1 MKKIILSLLVVF
13 MSLPAMA
20 AQETEFSIFQK
31 YCDDEGYYYPV
42 THEGNPETFYAPSYG
57 YVSGCNEPDAISVTF
72 NCFTYK
78 GALSQNLMDEIAK
91 DLISACSNITERSQ
105 VNFPIPPHQRPSHH
119 VKDIPQKKGTKPA
132 ETKMRT
138 IRLNADISGPYS
150 SMPHIKTSTPG
161 CTPASQETASKMRK
175 LEIQC
180 PENTTEL
187 TVTIDTRNISLK
199 TVTKT
204 IQLTNKNSYDLGK
217 IEIPLKSPAASTARS
232 ATNPETKPAA
242 APAASAKTINI
253 SGSVLIPS
261 IKDSTK
267 FKPAVGA
274 NISSNSKIGVGTS
287 TDSNGKFELKNIDPN
302 HTINISYQGCAKT
315 FTASSIPPTI
325 KLDCVNEIDG
335 TVISAN
341 SLIGKP
347 CRDEYIKGLN
357 AESGKFAEK
366 DNGGQFCDIKCRKN
380 YTKTP
385 GTYEIKLIDP
395 NTKEPTTSTQP
406 YKCICSGDFVEI
418 GTECLPVSGCS
429 KDKGVHESKYEKSGD
444 TYECIV
450 KSCDCGYTLNN
461 GKCEKWDTSEC
472 TTMPEN
478 ASKIERTCKNGAEF
492 CEIKKC
498 ECGYTQKNNQC
509 VKMDADTCTKKP
521 AHATKV
527 GHACND
533 GVETCN
539 VIECED
545 GWKPEPEINGT
556 QCIRKLKECTPEQKE
571 QLTKEHAT
579 QTGIKPGTETCIA
592 LACECGF
599 KPDDGKCVEIP
610 ENTPCDKDDLP
621 KNASAGIKACKNGKP
636 YCQITACLN
645 ETEYTHDKEKNR
657 CEYLKGETCTHT
669 DTNAERAEWKNV
681 DGKLVCTLKKCK
693 SGFYVVDDKC
703 EPSDGECTPEQL
715 KQIEH
720 AIKGERKKDKCTPTE
735 CEPGFEPSGKKCVEI
750 AGKCKTK
757 PEHSKKSKR
766 VFDETTKTEIC
777 QVVECEDGY
786 RVSADGQKCEPSLDE
801 KQARKKAAELRANAD
816 EMKAVE
822 QSTENKLLGAAGI
835 GAAGIGGMQV
845 ASALAE
851 KNADEDAE
859 RDMAAYLATFR
870 CDYGHGLNIKG
881 GETGIELP
889 GANSLIP
896 LYQEYV
902 NLANDLKVR
911 KNALGMKPGIESEK
925 ILDAAT
931 SGLYDNQSIG
941 KVDGAFTSLARALA
955 DPTGADAA
963 EWAAQKDAT
972 AKKLKTGAIV
982 AGVGIVGSAVGNA
995 IINRNVDEKS
1005 DEIKRRY
1012 EAIGNIPKPTPLP
1025 TERKCSDHDATGT
1038 YPECT
1043 CTDDTKYFTEEEGCI
1058 PCGDGQKYNPTTK
1071 QCECTDKNKKPNES
1085 ENKCTC
1091 ILPLTENES
1100 GECTNPQP
1108 PVSGCKLTGLVTQ
1121 DCKCV
1126 DGAGQVGNKCEC
1138 LSGWYSP
1145 DNKTCAECKS
1155 SEHKVVVDNQ
1165 CVCQAPYFSTDDNK
1179 TCTEC
1184 KASENKELKDGKC
1197 QCKDGH
1203 NPNNTTGKCERI
1215 PAPEPLI
1222 KISFG
1227 SDVLFETGSAKLAN
1241 NGKTMLDEFNKR
1253 LEDAQKNSNEKFDL
1267 KTDTDYCISV
1277 TGHTDR
1283 TPFKGDKLRNDPT
1296 NPNNKNMKLSL
1307 QRANA
1312 VKTKLSDVANP
1323 ANIWA
1328 QGLGENHCT
1337 AETYPARN
1345 DQKCRR
1351 VDIEFWTGSCKSNQE
1366 STTSGMLQSAVKGLA
1381 DNVGN
1386 QLIKNITGDTKKTNQ

>member
-20 AQETEFSIFQK
+20 GSRLDVCKSTVRLSEAYEWPDKYKKMIDETFVNPLPDAYKAQYTTGVGCTAKCEAGQKLIDCVTPQERVTECAKIFASDYIEAKYRSQFEQELCGHIPESAETETNDILKGKSISYWIADKEKKQ
-31 YCDDEGYYYPV
+31 
-42 THEGNPETFYAPSYG
+42 GNSSTS
-57 YVSGCNEPDAISVTF
+57 SG
-72 NCFTYK
+72 
-78 GALSQNLMDEIAK
+78 
-91 DLISACSNITERSQ
+91 TE
-105 VNFPIPPHQRPSHH
+105 N
-119 VKDIPQKKGTKPA
+119 KP
-132 ETKMRT
+132 T
-138 IRLNADISGPYS
+138 
-150 SMPHIKTSTPG
+150 
-161 CTPASQETASKMRK
+161 
-175 LEIQC
+175 
-180 PENTTEL
+180 
-187 TVTIDTRNISLK
+187 
-199 TVTKT
+199 
-204 IQLTNKNSYDLGK
+204 
-217 IEIPLKSPAASTARS
+217 
-232 ATNPETKPAA
+232 ETKPAA

-253 SGSVLIPS
+253 SGTVYDNLDGKYKLASYADIFY
-261 IKDSTK
+261 KDSSDK
-267 FKPAVGA
+267 DQ
-274 NISSNSKIGVGTS
+274 GTI
-287 TDSNGKFELKNIDPN
+287 TDMDGKFTLQNVPSN
-302 HTINISYQGCAKT
+302 ATVTISYVGCTEQKY
-315 FTASSIPPTI
+315 TASSIPPTI
-325 KLDCVNEIDG
+325 KLDCVNEIDEA
-335 TVISAN
+335 VISAN

-385 GTYEIKLIDP
+385 GTYEIKLIDQ
-395 NTKEPTTSTQP
+395 NTNEPTTNTQP

-418 GTECLPVSGCS
+418 GTECLPVSNCS
-429 KDKGVHESKYEKSGD
+429 KDKGVHESKYEKSGN
-444 TYECIV
+444 TYECVV
-450 KSCDCGYTLNN
+450 KSCDCGYTRNN

-498 ECGYTQKNNQC
+498 KCGYTLKNNQC

-527 GHACND
+527 GHACKD
-533 GVETCN
+533 GTETCN
-539 VIECED
+539 VIECEK
-545 GWKPEPEINGT
+545 GWKPNSDGNA
-556 QCIRKLKECTPEQKE
+556 CIRMLKKCTDEQLKEHPN
-571 QLTKEHAT
+571 ASD
-579 QTGIKPGTETCIA
+579 TGIKEGTETCIA
-592 LACECGF
+592 TACKCGF
-599 KPDDGKCVEIP
+599 KLDGEKCVEIP
-610 ENTPCDKDDLP
+610 KNTPCDKDDLP
-621 KNASAGIKACKNGKP
+621 DNASAGIKACKNGKP

-645 ETEYTHDKEKNR
+645 ETEYTHDTEKNR

-703 EPSDGECTPEQL
+703 EPSDGECTTEQL

-750 AGKCKTK
+750 AGKCETK

-777 QVVECEDGY
+777 KIDECEDGY
-786 RVSADGQKCEPSLDE
+786 RVSADGQKCEPSLNE
-801 KQARKKAAELRANAD
+801 KQAREKAAELRANAD

-889 GANSLIP
+889 GANNLIP

-1005 DEIKRRY
+1005 DEIKRKY
-1012 EAIGNIPKPTPLP
+1012 QPLKQVEKAPYTPQEP
-1025 TERKCSDHDATGT
+1025 EGKCSNHDATGDK
-1038 YPECT
+1038 YP
-1043 CTDDTKYFTEEEGCI
+1043 DDCVCNDKNKIFAGPDKGCI
-1058 PCGDGQKYNPTTK
+1058 PCGEGREFNTQSGK
-1071 QCECTDKNKKPNES
+1071 CECTDSDRKYDEDQDKCVCKP
-1085 ENKCTC
+1085 
-1091 ILPLTENES
+1091 PLTDVNGKCETQKPTE
-1100 GECTNPQP
+1100 P
-1108 PVSGCKLTGLVTQ
+1108 GCKLSGKI
-1121 DCKCV
+1121 DK
-1126 DGAGQVGNKCEC
+1126 DKCEC
-1138 LSGWYSP
+1138 IANATAINDVCQCDANFYDPG
-1145 DNKTCAECKS
+1145 DNTCVECKK
-1155 SEHKVVVDNQ
+1155 SENRVVKDGE
-1165 CVCQAPYFSTDDNK
+1165 CVCDTNNGYFNSNG
-1179 TCTEC
+1179 TCEKCDPNQHKEINEEGQCGC
-1184 KASENKELKDGKC
+1184 KKGYNPDGKGGC
-1197 QCKDGH
+1197 TLPIK
-1203 NPNNTTGKCERI
+1203 
-1215 PAPEPLI
+1215 AEPVLTV
-1222 KISFG
+1222 KFK
-1227 SDVLFETGSAKLAN
+1227 SDVLFDPGKHVLKAQGKEMLEEFKAN
-1241 NGKTMLDEFNKR
+1241 LKTAESGTEIDLKNDSDYCVNIIGKTDRTQYK
-1253 LEDAQKNSNEKFDL
+1253 NEKF
-1267 KTDTDYCISV
+1267 K
-1277 TGHTDR
+1277 
-1283 TPFKGDKLRNDPT
+1283 KDPT
-1296 NPNNKNMKLSL
+1296 NPGNQNMKLS
-1307 QRANA
+1307 QRRADA
-1312 VKTKLSDVANP
+1312 VKAALIDTVNEKNMVAYGIGQADCTVAN
-1323 ANIWA
+1323 
-1328 QGLGENHCT
+1328 NHT
-1337 AETYPARN
+1337 KDN
-1345 DQKCRR
+1345 DPDCRA
-1351 VDIEFWTGSCKSNQE
+1351 VEVKLWSGSCDANMKNN
-1366 STTSGMLQSAVKGLA
+1366 TSGGFIQGIKDTLGQHA
-1381 DNVGN
+1381 DSVIDS
-1386 QLIKNITGDTKKTNQ
+1386 LKK

>member
-20 AQETEFSIFQK
+20 GSRLDVCKSTVRLSEAYTEWPDKYKKMIDDTFANPLPDAYKAQYTTGVGCTAKCEAGQKLIDCVTPQEHATECAKIFASDYIEYKYRSQFEQELCGHIPESAETETNDILKGKSISYWIADKEKKQ
-31 YCDDEGYYYPV
+31 
-42 THEGNPETFYAPSYG
+42 GNSTTS
-57 YVSGCNEPDAISVTF
+57 SG
-72 NCFTYK
+72 
-78 GALSQNLMDEIAK
+78 
-91 DLISACSNITERSQ
+91 TE
-105 VNFPIPPHQRPSHH
+105 
-119 VKDIPQKKGTKPA
+119 TKPA
-132 ETKMRT
+132 
-138 IRLNADISGPYS
+138 
-150 SMPHIKTSTPG
+150 
-161 CTPASQETASKMRK
+161 
-175 LEIQC
+175 
-180 PENTTEL
+180 
-187 TVTIDTRNISLK
+187 
-199 TVTKT
+199 
-204 IQLTNKNSYDLGK
+204 
-217 IEIPLKSPAASTARS
+217 
-232 ATNPETKPAA
+232 ETKPAA
-242 APAASAKTINI
+242 APTNQEPTEEPSLETITVTGILVDEKKEPVIGAHVKVKDTPFLTITDINGFFKLEQVPKDATIEISYVGFETKT
-253 SGSVLIPS
+253 VPAT
-261 IKDSTK
+261 STK
-267 FKPAVGA
+267 M
-274 NISSNSKIGVGTS
+274 NITLKESSKVLEGVVVKATN
-287 TDSNGKFELKNIDPN
+287 T
-302 HTINISYQGCAKT
+302 
-315 FTASSIPPTI
+315 
-325 KLDCVNEIDG
+325 
-335 TVISAN
+335 
-341 SLIGKP
+341 GKP
-347 CRDEYIKGLN
+347 CPENILN
-357 AESGKFAEK
+357 ALNAKSGKWTFDEK
-366 DNGGQFCDIKCRKN
+366 SNDNYCNITCRTN
-380 YTKTP
+380 YTKTSGDWKINNP
-385 GTYEIKLIDP
+385 ELNTP
-395 NTKEPTTSTQP
+395 NQP

-418 GTECLPVSGCS
+418 GTECLPISNCS
-429 KDKGVHESKYEKSGD
+429 KDKGVHESKYEKNGN
-444 TYECIV
+444 TYECVV
-450 KSCDCGYTLNN
+450 KSCNCGYTRNN

-498 ECGYTQKNNQC
+498 KCGYTLKNNQC
-509 VKMDADTCTKKP
+509 VKMAADTCTKKP

-533 GVETCN
+533 DVETCN
-539 VIECED
+539 VFECED
-545 GWKPEPEINGT
+545 GWKPDPEINGT

-571 QLTKEHAT
+571 QLTREHAT
-579 QTGIKPGTETCIA
+579 QTGIKAGTETCIA
-592 LACECGF
+592 LACECGY
-599 KPDDGKCVEIP
+599 DLVGEKCVAWA
-610 ENTPCDKDDLP
+610 ENTPCDKDEPLPLP

-636 YCQITACLN
+636 YCQISACLN
-645 ETEYTHDKEKNR
+645 ETEYRHDTEKNR

-669 DTNAERAEWKNV
+669 DTNADRAEWKNV

-693 SGFYVVDDKC
+693 NGFYVVGDKC

-735 CEPGFEPSGKKCVEI
+735 CEPGFEPSGKECVEI

-777 QVVECEDGY
+777 KIDECEDGY
-786 RVSADGQKCEPSLDE
+786 RVSTDGQKCEPSLNE
-801 KQARKKAAELRANAD
+801 KQAREKAAELRANAD

-822 QSTENKLLGAAGI
+822 QSTENKLLGAAGM

-889 GANSLIP
+889 GANNLIP

-955 DPTGADAA
+955 DPSGADAA

-972 AKKLKTGAIV
+972 AKKLKTGAVV
-982 AGVGIVGSAVGNA
+982 AGIGIVGSAVGNA

-1005 DEIKRRY
+1005 DEIKRKY
-1012 EAIGNIPKPTPLP
+1012 QPLKQVEEDPYTPLP
-1025 TERKCSDHDATGT
+1025 TERKCSDYPSATGT
-1038 YPECT
+1038 YPDCT
-1043 CTDDTKYFTEEEGCI
+1043 CTDDTNYFAEEEGCVS
-1058 PCGDGQKYNPTTK
+1058 CGEGRKYNPTTK
-1071 QCECTDKNKKPNES
+1071 QCECTDTNKKYNES
-1085 ENKCTC
+1085 TNKCEC
-1091 ILPLTENES
+1091 KPPLTENKS

-1108 PVSGCKLTGLVTQ
+1108 PVRDCKLTGLVTN

-1126 DGAGQVGNKCEC
+1126 NGAGQVGNNCEC
-1138 LSGWYSP
+1138 RSGWYSP
-1145 DNKTCAECKS
+1145 DNKTCTECKAS
-1155 SEHKVVVDNQ
+1155 DHKAVVDNQ
-1165 CVCQAPYFSTDDNK
+1165 CICQAPYYSIDGNK

-1184 KASENKELKDGKC
+1184 KESENKELKEGKC
-1197 QCKDGH
+1197 QCKDGY
-1203 NPNNTTGKCERI
+1203 NPNTTTGKCERI

-1253 LEDAQKNSNEKFDL
+1253 LEDAQKNSNDKFDL

-1283 TPFKGDKLRNDPT
+1283 TPFRGDQLKNDPT

-1312 VKTKLSDVANP
+1312 VKTKLSEVANS
-1323 ANIWA
+1323 ANISA

-1351 VDIEFWTGSCKSNQE
+1351 VDIEFWTGSCESNKT
-1366 STTSGMLQSAVKGLA
+1366 SATSGMLQSAVKGLA

-1386 QLIKNITGDTKKTNQ
+1386 QLIKNITGDTKKN